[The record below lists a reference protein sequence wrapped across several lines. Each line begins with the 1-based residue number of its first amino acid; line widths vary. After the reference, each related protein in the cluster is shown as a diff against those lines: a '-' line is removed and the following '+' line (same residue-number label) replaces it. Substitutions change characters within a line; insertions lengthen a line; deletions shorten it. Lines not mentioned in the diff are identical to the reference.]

1 MSKFIGEKIPNVKN
15 KKVNYSIKSNFHL
28 VLLIINF
35 VNVYF
40 FLFFKKIKLL
50 NDKNFSFLVT
60 RISRLYYLMFRNKK
74 KTNDHIINLPF
85 MNEIVADNK
94 KLKKMLKKLPASYKI
109 NF

>member
-1 MSKFIGEKIPNVKN
+1 
-15 KKVNYSIKSNFHL
+15 
-28 VLLIINF
+28 
-35 VNVYF
+35 
-40 FLFFKKIKLL
+40 
-50 NDKNFSFLVT
+50 
-60 RISRLYYLMFRNKK
+60 